1 MSLKLTFTK
10 HNQTGALKKL
20 SKIRQAIFRIRTL
33 RIISLLVFFLLLN
46 GGLFGFEPVP
56 LLLPVLQSLGNPQA
70 TVGDAFATMQYMLYE
85 ATFPWLSIASFLLVA
100 VLFGR
105 MLCSWVCPFGFI
117 QEILGYIKRKHWEIS
132 PRTHKDL
139 LYIKY
144 AILGAVMFITITIS
158 ATQTLGMGVS
168 YRNALGVFA
177 QAPFN
182 ALSPHDTMF
191 ATLPSLVFN
200 SFNAEVPFQD
210 ILGGIVVLSPLFWIR
225 FAILVL
231 AIIVA
236 VFVPRSWCRYFCPV
250 GAVKALLSY
259 FSLLGLKR
267 DVVHCT
273 KESCHSCVE
282 VCPMKVPILDL
293 PWEKFTHPECI
304 YCLECVDA
312 CKTKALK
319 PKFP

>member
-10 HNQTGALKKL
+10 HNLTGAFKKL
-20 SKIRQAIFRIRTL
+20 SKIKQALLRIRTL
-33 RIISLLVFFLLLN
+33 RVISLLFFFLLLN
-46 GGLFGFEPVP
+46 GGLFGLEPLPV
-56 LLLPVLQSLGNPQA
+56 LLPVLQSLGNPQT

-85 ATFPWLSIASFLLVA
+85 ATFPWLSLASFLLIT

-117 QEILGYIKRKHWEIS
+117 QEILGYVKRKHWAIS
-132 PRTHKDL
+132 QRTHRDL

-144 AILGAVMFITITIS
+144 IILAIVLFISITIS
-158 ATQTLGMGVS
+158 VTLTIGMGVS
-168 YRNALGVFA
+168 YRNALGTFA

-182 ALSPHDTMF
+182 VLSPHDTLF
-191 ATLPSLVFN
+191 ATLPSLAFDAF
-200 SFNAEVPFQD
+200 SAEVPFQD
-210 ILGGIVVLSPLFWIR
+210 ILGGIVVLSPIFWIR
-225 FAILVL
+225 LAILVL
-231 AIIVA
+231 VIVVA
-236 VFVPRSWCRYFCPV
+236 VLVPRSWCRYFCPV

-273 KESCHSCVE
+273 KESCRSCVE

-293 PWEKFTHPECI
+293 PWEKFNHPECI